1 MDRHHLGARVEDLA
15 DLLAEVKRL
24 RALTTVDDAMVER
37 AARALY
43 LRESDWS
50 SEAKWDR
57 LPEFARESWRKTAR
71 AVLEAALGT
80 GEVAYLKSMSSDEL
94 MRIFP
99 QAPKIESGLQ
109 LFTLL
114 SADGAPIL
122 VTDSREA
129 ATANAWEHD
138 LRMVSVH

>member
-1 MDRHHLGARVEDLA
+1 MNEDQILIQTA
-15 DLLAEVKRL
+15 PLTAAE
-24 RALTTVDDAMVER
+24 
-37 AARALY
+37 
-43 LRESDWS
+43 
-50 SEAKWDR
+50 
-57 LPEFARESWRKTAR
+57 F
-71 AVLEAALGT
+71 AALGT
-80 GEVAYLKSMSSDEL
+80 GEVAYLKPMSSDEL
-94 MRIFP
+94 SRIFP

-109 LFTLL
+109 LFALL

>member
-1 MDRHHLGARVEDLA
+1 MKQDRILIQANPLTP
-15 DLLAEVKRL
+15 AE
-24 RALTTVDDAMVER
+24 
-37 AARALY
+37 
-43 LRESDWS
+43 
-50 SEAKWDR
+50 
-57 LPEFARESWRKTAR
+57 F
-71 AVLEAALGT
+71 AALGA
-80 GEVAYLKSMSSDEL
+80 GEVAYVKSMTSDEL

-138 LRMVSVH
+138 LKMVSVH

>member
-1 MDRHHLGARVEDLA
+1 MKEDRILTQTNPLTP
-15 DLLAEVKRL
+15 AE
-24 RALTTVDDAMVER
+24 
-37 AARALY
+37 
-43 LRESDWS
+43 
-50 SEAKWDR
+50 
-57 LPEFARESWRKTAR
+57 F
-71 AVLEAALGT
+71 AALGT
-80 GEVAYLKSMSSDEL
+80 GEVAYVKPMTSDEL

-99 QAPKIESGLQ
+99 QAPKIEPGLR

-138 LRMVSVH
+138 LKMVSVH

>member
-1 MDRHHLGARVEDLA
+1 MKQDRILIQANPLTP
-15 DLLAEVKRL
+15 AE
-24 RALTTVDDAMVER
+24 
-37 AARALY
+37 
-43 LRESDWS
+43 
-50 SEAKWDR
+50 
-57 LPEFARESWRKTAR
+57 F
-71 AVLEAALGT
+71 AALGA
-80 GEVAYLKSMSSDEL
+80 GEVAYVKSMTSDEL

-114 SADGAPIL
+114 SAAGAPIL

>member
-1 MDRHHLGARVEDLA
+1 LKAQYQNRIRTALKEGAMKQDRILIQA
-15 DLLAEVKRL
+15 DPLTPAE
-24 RALTTVDDAMVER
+24 
-37 AARALY
+37 
-43 LRESDWS
+43 
-50 SEAKWDR
+50 
-57 LPEFARESWRKTAR
+57 F
-71 AVLEAALGT
+71 AALGA
-80 GEVAYLKSMSSDEL
+80 GEVAYVKPMTSDEL

-122 VTDSREA
+122 VTDTREA

-138 LRMVSVH
+138 LKMVSVH